1 LKFNQEDASNYTRWT
16 IFREIHDLATSKI
29 TSHGSHLQ
37 KFRGVPGFKNH
48 GQIDER
54 MLEEIAP
61 GQDHGFTSTDGG
73 HAIGTVISYGS
84 TPDIFKF
91 HFVVGNVYDVVQ
103 QVKVGKYICVKENN
117 GLVIGQIANIVKINE
132 YFLNASTLKESKPQ
146 ANFTSIFPV
155 DQWEYVLA
163 EVNVMGFYPAFDE
176 SSKSFDRTLTIE
188 KSITPVS
195 PGSIVASM
203 DASLL
208 ERFLGFNATS
218 GLHLGNM
225 DVDDVEVTIDLP
237 KLVQK
242 HLAILAMSGAG
253 KSYLISV
260 LLEEIIKSRSP
271 MPPIIIVDTHG
282 EYTAMFNASR
292 VEERFPDFHVDIVG
306 GSYIQIGTPLLGA
319 TSFFNYMPSMSPVQG
334 RDLIRIFTE
343 LRASKKKFDIR
354 DLVAAIQADDKLG
367 KKTKE
372 ALEGWLYQ
380 LEQYGMFSS
389 EEFPRI
395 NEMLKPNTIII
406 LDLSSLTSSKQKQ
419 IIVDYVAS
427 RAFYLR
433 KSRAVPPFLLVLEEA
448 HQFVPQAAAENAIAR
463 HTLET
468 IAREGRKFFAALCL
482 ISQRPVNLNTTVLSQ
497 CNTQIIMRV
506 SNPND
511 LDHIRAASEK
521 ITADALRM
529 ISSLPVGSGII
540 VGSAVNV
547 PVFFKVRAREFMV
560 DGKECGF
567 MEELAAFAKP
577 A

>member
-1 LKFNQEDASNYTRWT
+1 M
-16 IFREIHDLATSKI
+16 I
-29 TSHGSHLQ
+29 
-37 KFRGVPGFKNH
+37 
-48 GQIDER
+48 
-54 MLEEIAP
+54 EEIAP
-61 GQDHGFTSTDGG
+61 AQDHSFTSAEESRG
-73 HAIGTVISYGS
+73 IGTVISYGN

-91 HFVVGNVYDVVQ
+91 YFVVGNVYDVMK
-103 QVKVGKYICVKENN
+103 QVKVGKYVCVKENN
-117 GLVIGQIANIVKINE
+117 GLVVGQIANIVKINE

-163 EVNVMGFYPAFDE
+163 EVDVMGFYPIFDE
-176 SSKSFDRTLTIE
+176 LIDKSDKAATIE

-195 PGSIVASM
+195 PGAIVNAM
-203 DASLL
+203 DAGLL
-208 ERFLGFNATS
+208 EQFLGFNAAS

-225 DVDDVEVTIDLP
+225 DVDDVEVKIDLP

-242 HLAILAMSGAG
+242 HLAVLAMSGAG

-260 LLEEIIKSRSP
+260 LLEEIIKSKTA
-271 MPPIIIVDTHG
+271 MPPIIIIDTHG
-282 EYTAMFNASR
+282 EYAAMFKASR
-292 VEERFPDFHVDIVG
+292 VDEQFPDFHVEIVG
-306 GSYIQIGTPLLGA
+306 GSFIQIGTPLLGA
-319 TSFFNYMPSMSPVQG
+319 SSFFNYMPSMSPVQG
-334 RDLIRIFTE
+334 RDLVRIFNE
-343 LRASKKKFDIR
+343 LRESKKRFDIH

-380 LEQYGMFSS
+380 LELYGMFSS

-395 NEMLKPNTIII
+395 NEILKPNNIII
-406 LDLSSLTSSKQKQ
+406 LDLSNLTSNKQKQ
-419 IIVDYVAS
+419 IIVDYVSS

-529 ISSLPVGSGII
+529 IASLPVGSGII

-567 MEELAAFAKP
+567 MEELASFSRP
-577 A
+577 T